1 MASITSADAANRF
14 ARQRII
20 HPSESDPMS
29 KSPDSRFALRAIPAM
44 IAAAFSMYSVATSAQ
59 EALEQVVVTARKQAE
74 NLQMVPISAISLDSS
89 VLEKTGVVTLSDLND
104 GSVPGLNLAPYPGSS
119 DFFFPT
125 FRGITTN
132 TAFISAPNPIAVH
145 LNGVYLSQLVGLNN
159 PAADLERIEVLKG
172 PQGVLS
178 GRNATGGVLNLYTA
192 KPDLAIFGFKQQLS
206 FAQRD
211 QYLSKTVVNLPLGTT
226 VAAKIA
232 YLHDHRG
239 NEGVSNSAPGGPKF
253 GLRDSDAARFDLR
266 WKPVKSVTVD
276 YGYDYSLAKD
286 YDTPSQC
293 LYPAPAVLANQGTGD
308 PRIAAFVAGC
318 SPQKLTSLYYPYPLQ
333 KNRNVAQGHTLQV
346 EWEASPEFTLRSIT
360 GYRKVDTRNNYNYGA
375 YAGAADVRSDSGP
388 LLVPGTP
395 FDGTEHPVLLVN
407 SAYSQEFDFL
417 GQIGKTLRYT
427 AGLYFSHEK
436 GYQSSGPN
444 AGMYLPGGGGAAGVD
459 FAMVDAKGLHSSIN
473 DSRAVFAQLTWRP
486 EMFADKLEIVPGVRY
501 TRDHRRAD
509 GWNTG
514 WTTGY
519 VIAPTG
525 PGAGTLLASV
535 PIAAPGVGFTSAI
548 GDKTWTKTTPAI
560 SFNYIWNDR
569 LMTYLKYAEGYTSG
583 GFDPISGPATAA
595 AFVNGFKP
603 ETLKS
608 IEGGLKAEFLDRRL
622 RTNLAVFQSKFTDE
636 QKSVA
641 LPSGGWKT
649 ENIGRSTYSGAE
661 LDVTAA
667 VTSALR
673 VTFNYA
679 TLAHKYTQWIDPTTG
694 VDVTNL
700 RKLIVPKNDY
710 TLSVDYRFPSFGLP
724 GQLDGTLSVSHR
736 DRSSTPLNLSTPNVE
751 LYSTTPAFSVVNG
764 RLALSRIHVGPGE
777 GGDLTVALWGKNLL
791 DKKYLNLAYQ
801 GWVTAG
807 SGSWGDPRTFG
818 LDLVYRY

>member
-1 MASITSADAANRF
+1 
-14 ARQRII
+14 
-20 HPSESDPMS
+20 MS
-29 KSPDSRFALRAIPAM
+29 KSQGNRFVPRAVPAM
-44 IAAAFSMYSVATSAQ
+44 IAAAFSVHGVTAGAQ
-59 EALEQVVVTARKQAE
+59 EALEQVVVTARKQVE
-74 NLQMVPISAISLDSS
+74 NLQTVPISVINMDARE
-89 VLEKTGVVTLSDLND
+89 LETMGVVSLSDLND

-159 PAADLERIEVLKG
+159 PAADLDRIEVLKG

-178 GRNATGGVLNLYTA
+178 GRNATGGALNLYTA
-192 KPDLAIFGFKQQLS
+192 KPDLAIFGFKQQITI
-206 FAQRD
+206 AQRE
-211 QYLSKTVVNLPLGTT
+211 QVLSKTIVNIPFGDT

-232 YLHDHRG
+232 YLKEHRG
-239 NEGVSNSAPGGPKF
+239 NEGVRNSAPGGPRF
-253 GLRDSDAARFDLR
+253 GERDSDAARVDLR
-266 WKPVKSVTVD
+266 WKPMRSLTLD
-276 YGYDYSLAKD
+276 YGADYSIAKG
-286 YDTPSQC
+286 YDTPPQC

-308 PRIAAFVAGC
+308 ARIQRFVAGC
-318 SPQKLTSLYYPYPLQ
+318 SPQKLTSLYYPYALQ

-346 EWEASPEFTLRSIT
+346 EWEAAPEFTLRSIT
-360 GYRKVDTRNNYNYGA
+360 GFRRVDTRNNYNYGA

-388 LLVPGTP
+388 FLVPGTP
-395 FDGTEHPVLLVN
+395 FDGTNHPVLLVN

-417 GQIGKTLRYT
+417 GRLTKTLGYT
-427 AGLYFSHEK
+427 AGLYYSHEK
-436 GYQSSGPN
+436 GRQTSGPN
-444 AGMYLPGGGGAAGVD
+444 IGMYLPGGGGAAGVD
-459 FAMVDAKGLHSSIN
+459 FAMIDAKGLHSSVN
-473 DSRAVFAQLTWRP
+473 DSKAVFAQLSWRP
-486 EMFADKLEIVPGVRY
+486 EMFQEKLEIVPGVRY

-519 VIAPTG
+519 VIAADPAN
-525 PGAGTLLASV
+525 PGAGSLLAAV
-535 PIAAPGVGFTSAI
+535 PIAAPDVGFASAI
-548 GDKTWTKTTPAI
+548 GDKTWTKMTPAL
-560 SFNYIWNDR
+560 SFNYFWNDR
-569 LMTYLKYAEGYTSG
+569 LMTYLKYAVGYTSG
-583 GFDPISGPATAA
+583 GFDPISGPATAP
-595 AFVNGFKP
+595 FYVKGFRP

-608 IEGGLKAEFLDRRL
+608 VEAGLKGEFLERRL
-622 RTNLAVFQSKFTDE
+622 RTNLALFQSKFTDE

-641 LPSGGWKT
+641 LPAGGWKT
-649 ENIGRSTYSGAE
+649 ENIGGSTYTGAE

-679 TLAHKYTQWIDPTTG
+679 TLHHKYTRWIDPISG
-694 VDVTNL
+694 VDVTSL
-700 RKLIVPKNDY
+700 RRLIVPKNDY
-710 TLSVDYRFPSFGLP
+710 TLSVDYKFPDFGLP
-724 GQLDGTLSVSHR
+724 GQLEGTLSYAHR

-751 LYSTTPAFSVVNG
+751 LYSTTPAFNVLNG

-791 DKKYLNLAYQ
+791 DKKYINLAFQ

-807 SGSWGDPRTFG
+807 SASWGDPRTIG
-818 LDLVYRY
+818 LDLIYRY